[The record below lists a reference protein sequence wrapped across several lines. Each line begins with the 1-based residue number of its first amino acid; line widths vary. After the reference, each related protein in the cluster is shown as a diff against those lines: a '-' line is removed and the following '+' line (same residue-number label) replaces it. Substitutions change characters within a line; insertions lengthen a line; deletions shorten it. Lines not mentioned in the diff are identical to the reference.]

1 MRRTGS
7 ALATECIAHGSASKP
22 NGNIPQADAL
32 SATTNAAT
40 ICLVARRD
48 PCFMRTLYARP
59 SGAGCTDAS
68 VQPTR
73 EGRSTRD

>member
-40 ICLVARRD
+40 VCLVARRD
-48 PCFMRTLYARP
+48 RCFMRTL
-59 SGAGCTDAS
+59 
-68 VQPTR
+68 
-73 EGRSTRD
+73 